1 MRKIAEGAALMTE
14 TKVSIKVLGGLSDT
28 IPNPTLSRLLSDAY
42 LETGAP
48 DFGEEEFAIARAS
61 WPPCRRSRESG
72 GEKTEQSRTESA
84 RKNFARRPLNTFI
97 MPYTPAMRD
106 KVMTGSSDVGDVS
119 YQVPTAQITAA
130 AGIPETGAH
139 TWQMTAQVGTSIGDK
154 ASQAVA
160 RALPWPVRRSME
172 IRRSSIPQRRNWRR
186 KPAGIPFTDSR
197 RSPARSDILTRGDFL
212 SRRRYPDREGI
223 S

>member
-1 MRKIAEGAALMTE
+1 MPQEQRERVVKNGA
-14 TKVSIKVLGGLSDT
+14 KQNGIS
-28 IPNPTLSRLLSDAY
+28 
-42 LETGAP
+42 
-48 DFGEEEFAIARAS
+48 EEE
-61 WPPCRRSRESG
+61 
-72 GEKTEQSRTESA
+72 
-84 RKNFARRPLNTFI
+84 FARRPLNTFI

-160 RALPWPVRRSME
+160 RAIALACAKIYGNPE
-172 IRRSSIPQRRNWRR
+172 ILDTAKEELEEETGGVYLSPIP
-186 KPAGIPFTDSR
+186 
-197 RSPARSDILTRGDFL
+197 
-212 SRRRYPDREGI
+212 EGVQPGAI

>member
-28 IPNPTLSRLLSDAY
+28 IPNPTLSQLLSDAY

-48 DFGEEEFAIARAS
+48 DFGEEEFAIARDFLAAM
-61 WPPCRRSRESG
+61 PQEQRE
-72 GEKTEQSRTESA
+72 RVV
-84 RKNFARRPLNTFI
+84 KNGAKQNGISEEEFAQRPLNTFI
-97 MPYTPAMRD
+97 MPYTSAMRD

-130 AGIPETGAH
+130 TGIPETGAH

-160 RALPWPVRRSME
+160 RAIALACAKIYGNPE
-172 IRRSSIPQRRNWRR
+172 ILDTAKRELEEETGGVYLSPIP
-186 KPAGIPFTDSR
+186 
-197 RSPARSDILTRGDFL
+197 
-212 SRRRYPDREGI
+212 EGVQPGAI